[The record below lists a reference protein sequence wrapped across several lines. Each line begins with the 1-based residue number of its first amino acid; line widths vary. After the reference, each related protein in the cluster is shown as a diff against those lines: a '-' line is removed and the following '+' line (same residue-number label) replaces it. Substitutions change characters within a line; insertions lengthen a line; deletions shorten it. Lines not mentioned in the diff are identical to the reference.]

1 MPNTTIN
8 VDFPEYK
15 LKAIEQALKDKPEP
29 KTVQEMLAA
38 HVEGLYQKN
47 VPAPARKYLD
57 SIIGETQESAPE
69 QSTPAQ
75 DVGPQQRRP
84 YRRRENAMQ
93 QEGPESIAPEQPELE
108 QTETEPEQE
117 PGMNMSM

>member
-8 VDFPEYK
+8 VNFPEYK

-38 HVEGLYQKN
+38 HVDGLYQKN

-57 SIIGETQESAPE
+57 SIMGETQEAAPE
-69 QSTPAQ
+69 QTASAQ
-75 DVGPQQRRP
+75 DTGSSQRRP
-84 YRRRENAMQ
+84 YRRRESAAQ
-93 QEGPESIAPEQPELE
+93 QEGLESTTPEQPELE
-108 QTETEPEQE
+108 QAEPEQE